1 MVRSLKDTADKFA
14 YQGFD
19 PLKIANS
26 VSALAEE
33 GKRDLEE
40 DLFQLIIL
48 FYCRGANAQRL
59 RDPALSRISD
69 EDTQRTVTTLLT
81 TYNVQSKPGRSSTVI
96 TLPRISLAFPAQTLK
111 VLAGLI
117 IVSGQKKGEAWLL
130 EPNVLPTIISE
141 NHQWWPAY
149 IAAQKHMSKKL
160 SGNCPPPDADERV
173 EAFAQ
178 ITRGNS
184 PFSAEDQGKLFF
196 FQV

>member
-1 MVRSLKDTADKFA
+1 MHRQYEDDGIVVLHLKAKNKAIFEDRHHFKVSDILNASHKQLMRSLKDTADKFA

-59 RDPALSRISD
+59 RDPALSKISD

-81 TYNVQSKPGRSSTVI
+81 TYNVQSKPGRSS
-96 TLPRISLAFPAQTLK
+96 PSSRS
-111 VLAGLI
+111 
-117 IVSGQKKGEAWLL
+117 
-130 EPNVLPTIISE
+130 
-141 NHQWWPAY
+141 
-149 IAAQKHMSKKL
+149 
-160 SGNCPPPDADERV
+160 
-173 EAFAQ
+173 
-178 ITRGNS
+178 RGS
-184 PFSAEDQGKLFF
+184 H
-196 FQV
+196 